1 MQTMIDNYI
10 NGNLTDARRQAK
22 RFSLASIRAALVD
35 VCGYGFKKATL
46 TAEYLKTGN
55 GFQLAC
61 DED

>member
-10 NGNLTDARRQAK
+10 NGNLTDAKRKAK
-22 RFSLASIRAALVD
+22 RFSVASIRAALMD
-35 VCGYGFKKATL
+35 GCGYSFKKATL

-61 DED
+61 DAD